1 MRRYLFEG
9 FINYIM
15 NVSIQVIV
23 IIGNIQKRCC
33 YYDFKINKIK
43 LKRDKNI
50 IILNKNFKHNLDWD
64 IFNRYCPN
72 CELVD
77 IEYYYNNELY
87 NIQFERDHEIEFP
100 LEFKKIIIRKKFMCI
115 NDDIFNHIFIK
126 YAGPNKD
133 FYQSNDI
140 SLKLKNICSMN
151 QINEDKFIFINNML
165 EEKLIKE
172 EDIINI

>member
-15 NVSIQVIV
+15 NVSIQVIL

-43 LKRDKNI
+43 LKRDQNI

-77 IEYYYNNELY
+77 IEYYYNKELY
-87 NIQFERDHEIEFP
+87 NIQFERDYEIEFP
-100 LEFKKIIIRKKFMCI
+100 LEFENTIIRKKFLCI
-115 NDDIFNHIFIK
+115 NDDILNDVFIK

-133 FYQSNDI
+133 FYQSNNI
-140 SLKLKNICSMN
+140 SLKLKNICNMN
-151 QINEDKFIFINNML
+151 NIDEKQFIFTNSML
-165 EEKLIKE
+165 EEKTIKP
-172 EDIINI
+172 EDTVNV